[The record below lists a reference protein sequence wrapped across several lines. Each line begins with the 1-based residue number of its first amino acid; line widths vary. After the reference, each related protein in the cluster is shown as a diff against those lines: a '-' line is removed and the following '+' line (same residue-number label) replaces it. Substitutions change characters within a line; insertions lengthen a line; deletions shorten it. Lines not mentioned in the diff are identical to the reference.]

1 MSRIDWLTIVGR
13 RDTDGEDWTVN
24 AAYVSAAQNLIDNS
38 TTFMEV
44 VGNPLKWQIVKPR
57 APYSFARRSDDCTR
71 TLYVHPLATH
81 YTLEI
86 SGTFCER
93 ITESIPNLCADFAG
107 QFTRLDIAVD
117 METETTPFEF
127 DDFVKTE
134 RYKTRSRMESSTG
147 QTVYIG
153 SRSSEKFCRVY
164 RYKPPH
170 PRHKL
175 LRAEWQLKG
184 QYANAFAEE
193 IAAGVTIDSL
203 AQGLG
208 EDFGFT
214 HGAWELREAPKMV
227 RVPSHAQSGQT
238 VAWLTKTV
246 APLLRRLER
255 EGKLDVEAWFADYV
269 TNYEHE
275 L

>member
-1 MSRIDWLTIVGR
+1 MAHVDWLTIVGR

-24 AAYVSAAQNLIDNS
+24 AAYVTAAQNLIDNS
-38 TTFMEV
+38 PTFREV

-81 YTLEI
+81 FTLEL
-86 SGTFCER
+86 SGVFCQSAQR
-93 ITESIPNLCADFAG
+93 AIPQICADFTG
-107 QFTRLDIAVD
+107 LFSRLDVAVD
-117 METETTPFEF
+117 MECQTTPFEF

-184 QYANAFAEE
+184 QYANAYAEE
-193 IAAGVTIDSL
+193 IASGVTVDSL
-203 AQGLG
+203 AEGLAQ
-208 EDFGFT
+208 DFGFT
-214 HGAWELREAPKMV
+214 HGAWEMREAPKMV
-227 RVPSHAQSGQT
+227 RVPSHAQSGST
-238 VAWLTKTV
+238 VAWLTGTV
-246 APLLRRLER
+246 APLLRRLKR
-255 EGKLDVEAWFADYV
+255 EGRLDVDAWFAEYV
-269 TNYEHE
+269 TNAERGS
-275 L
+275 

>member
-1 MSRIDWLTIVGR
+1 MAHVDWLTIVGR

-81 YTLEI
+81 YTLEV
-86 SGTFCER
+86 SGGFCQR
-93 ITESIPNLCADFAG
+93 ITESIPHLCADFAG

-127 DDFVKTE
+127 DDFVQTE
-134 RYKTRSRMESSTG
+134 RYKTRSRLESSTG

-203 AQGLG
+203 AEGLAR
-208 EDFGFT
+208 DFGFT
-214 HGAWELREAPKMV
+214 HGAWEMREAPKMV

-238 VAWLTKTV
+238 VAWLTQTV

-255 EGKLDVEAWFADYV
+255 EGKLDVNAWFAEYV
-269 TNYEHE
+269 TNYEHK